1 MYWFLF
7 VLLFPLI
14 NSQSST
20 PKPAPHHE
28 IRELKVEDAA
38 LFKMINGN
46 PFELPQLRVY
56 DRQGRQV
63 ADFGG
68 GFDPDRFRGQL
79 EKVLRSPS
87 PKEGKKSLQDEMQSI
102 VEKNGKPPEKLA
114 DVDFTLVEYWAEWCE
129 PCHLQAKDMNE
140 VVGKH
145 PDLAIT
151 VLHVEADP
159 EKINLPGVKMKKS
172 K

>member
-1 MYWFLF
+1 MLQ
-7 VLLFPLI
+7 LLFLLLLPLTVP
-14 NSQSST
+14 QSST
-20 PKPAPHHE
+20 PAPASHE

-38 LFKMINGN
+38 LLKLIKGN
-46 PFELPQLRVY
+46 VFELPQLRIY

-87 PKEGKKSLQDEMQSI
+87 PKEGKKSLQDELQSI
-102 VEKNGKPPEKLA
+102 VDKNGKPAEKPA
-114 DVDFTLVEYWAEWCE
+114 NADFTLVEYWAEWCE
-129 PCHLQAKDMNE
+129 PCGLQAKYMHE
-140 VVGKH
+140 VIEKH

-159 EKINLPGVKMKKS
+159 QKISGVKMKKG